1 MATGQVGF
9 IYTRQDRVDKNGKVR
24 VGYRRD
30 PFFSDRGASLLSASV
45 TADAGPWLRDLAD
58 MLPKEAHKALSA
70 LGYAMQK
77 GIRADIVRGGPDGTS
92 WPKLSPITR
101 IGVLDELQGRPR
113 PRRRGRFFGQL
124 YGPIGYFRYPLPQ
137 MRVDVGWLSASA
149 QRLGYMVQRG
159 ANVPVTGKTRR
170 LYAVAKRKLPLSI
183 EIPARP
189 LMREAYESRQ
199 AELVDL
205 FQSKVARYVERGA
218 EWMRNTRSNAA
229 QRASGRSA

>member
-1 MATGQVGF
+1 
-9 IYTRQDRVDKNGKVR
+9 
-24 VGYRRD
+24 
-30 PFFSDRGASLLSASV
+30 
-45 TADAGPWLRDLAD
+45 
-58 MLPKEAHKALSA
+58 
-70 LGYAMQK
+70 
-77 GIRADIVRGGPDGTS
+77 
-92 WPKLSPITR
+92 
-101 IGVLDELQGRPR
+101 
-113 PRRRGRFFGQL
+113 
-124 YGPIGYFRYPLPQ
+124 